1 MNNLMNTKQRYAI
14 DDLINVMKDLRTP
27 ETGCPWDL
35 EQTFKTILP
44 YTLEEAYEVAD
55 AIDRGSMEDLREEL
69 GDLLLQS
76 VYHAQMAS
84 EGGYFNLHDVI
95 HDVTA
100 KMISRHPHVF
110 GDKTASSA
118 QDVDAIWEVQK
129 NKEKTKEKE
138 LSALDGITRALPAL
152 LKAQKLQK
160 KAAKVGFEWNS
171 PVDVLDKLEEE
182 IAEMRVAIE
191 NGDKENQEEEL
202 GDIIFL
208 LANYARMLGF
218 HAEEALRKCNV
229 KFERRFRGLEKDI
242 REQGAALEEISLEQ
256 KIEAWNNQ
264 KTKENKGI

>member
-1 MNNLMNTKQRYAI
+1 MIKKQLYTI
-14 DDLINVMKDLRTP
+14 DDLINVMEELRTP

-35 EQTFKTILP
+35 EQSFETILP

-84 EGGYFNLHDVI
+84 EAGHFTMHDVT

-110 GDKTASSA
+110 GDKTANNA
-118 QDVDAIWEVQK
+118 QDVNVIWEVQK
-129 NKEKTKEKE
+129 SKEKPNKADP
-138 LSALDGITRALPAL
+138 SALDGITRALPSL

-182 IAEMRVAIE
+182 IAEMRAAIKS
-191 NGDKENQEEEL
+191 GDKDNQEEEL
-202 GDIIFL
+202 GDIMFL
-208 LANYARMLGF
+208 LANYARMLGI
-218 HAEEALRKCNV
+218 HAEEAVRKCNV
-229 KFERRFRGLEKDI
+229 KFERRFRGLEKEI
-242 REQGAALEEISLEQ
+242 IGQGTTMIDASLEQ

-264 KTKENKGI
+264 KTKEKKCA